1 MKLSPES
8 VKSLYNILEVT
19 FDPLTLCSSIAPLL
33 QTLSSDE
40 AYSSYLTLLQRAL
53 LSRLLSQ
60 LSQVYSSIKVSNLL
74 ALVAPLK
81 EAGVVGAYDEE
92 QIEAY
97 VMGCARRGE
106 LNIRVNHQEGSI
118 AFVDDA
124 FVSGEEPTASAGDRG
139 IAQESSIQPTMA
151 ELVRTR
157 LSKIALCLHN
167 SLGSLEPK
175 AVVGEEEREAEQSER
190 LGKLVVAVETE
201 RKALQ
206 VRRALVARRR
216 ELLSELSV
224 RKEKE
229 ETSRRAEVSRR
240 EKEEESKRA
249 KEELRRKEQER
260 AKKEIESI
268 RVDEAKKYAQSL
280 VDKGILK
287 ANEVDVSPVSLP
299 LLLRWTHLILAETGD
314 L

>member
-1 MKLSPES
+1 M
-8 VKSLYNILEVT
+8 YNILEVT
-19 FDPLTLCSSIAPLL
+19 FDPLTLCSTIVPLL

-40 AYSSYLTLLQRAL
+40 GYSPYLALLQRAL

-60 LSQVYSSIKVSNLL
+60 LSQVYSTIKISNLL
-74 ALVAPLK
+74 SLVAPLR
-81 EAGVVGAYDEE
+81 EAGLAGAYDEE

-97 VMGCARRGE
+97 IMGCARRGE
-106 LNIRVNHQEGSI
+106 LNIRVDHKAGSI

-124 FVSGEEPTASAGDRG
+124 FVSGEDPMASSAAR
-139 IAQESSIQPTMA
+139 ETSIQPSTA

-157 LSKIALCLHN
+157 LRKVASCLHH
-167 SLGSLEPK
+167 SLGVLEADGQRPG
-175 AVVGEEEREAEQSER
+175 VLSEEEQAKKFKALIMVAES
-190 LGKLVVAVETE
+190 E

-229 ETSRRAEVSRR
+229 ETSRRAEMSRR
-240 EKEEESKRA
+240 EKEEDSKRIR
-249 KEELRRKEQER
+249 EELRRKEQER

-287 ANEVDVSPVSLP
+287 ANDMDVCRPFSSLTY
-299 LLLRWTHLILAETGD
+299 LFLTVF
-314 L
+314 

>member
-1 MKLSPES
+1 MKLSPDS

-19 FDPLTLCSSIAPLL
+19 FDPLTLCSAIAPLL

-40 AYSSYLTLLQRAL
+40 GYSPYLALLQRAL

-60 LSQVYSSIKVSNLL
+60 LSQVYSTIKISNLL
-74 ALVAPLK
+74 AIVAPLK
-81 EAGVVGAYDEE
+81 EAGLAGTYDEE

-106 LNIRVNHQEGSI
+106 LNIRVDHKAGSI
-118 AFVDDA
+118 TFVDDA
-124 FVSGEEPTASAGDRG
+124 FVSGEDTMVTTAAR
-139 IAQESSIQPTMA
+139 ETSIQPSMA

-157 LSKIALCLHN
+157 LRNVATCLHY
-167 SLGSLEPK
+167 SLGVLDEDRQQSGVLSKEEQAEKFK
-175 AVVGEEEREAEQSER
+175 ALVTVVES
-190 LGKLVVAVETE
+190 E

-229 ETSRRAEVSRR
+229 ETSRRAEISRR
-240 EKEEESKRA
+240 EKEEDGRRL
-249 KEELRRKEQER
+249 KEEMRRKEQER

-268 RVDEAKKYAQSL
+268 RTDEAKKYAQSL
-280 VDKGILK
+280 IDKGILK
-287 ANEVDVSPVSLP
+287 ANDMEVRILSRCLACLPDVIFTENGVL
-299 LLLRWTHLILAETGD
+299 
-314 L
+314 